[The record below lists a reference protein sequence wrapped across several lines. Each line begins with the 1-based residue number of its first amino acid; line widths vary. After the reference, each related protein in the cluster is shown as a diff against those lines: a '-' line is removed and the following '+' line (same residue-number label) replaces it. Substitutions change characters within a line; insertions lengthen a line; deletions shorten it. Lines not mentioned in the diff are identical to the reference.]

1 MRRGQRLAR
10 RPRCCAVI
18 AAKSKYTELL
28 KKTNGMD
35 NLLIREG
42 IMLKYA
48 LSIVLILLF
57 GTCGDR
63 GTGPSKPGQ
72 IALEVRYPQKAAKA
86 AKIQIVSRMVVTVS
100 QNETVVASKD
110 LSYEGGVWRVELTV
124 AAGFYAVVVDAYKDT
139 RLTWQGST
147 VVEVENGKSSRAVIE
162 MALANQAPTLAGIRD
177 RTVAAGGAMTIA
189 LASSDDDGDELT
201 YSVKDNPPGS
211 SLEGATFTWEPS
223 LYQQG
228 TYEVT
233 FRVED
238 GYGGQAAETIT
249 ITVTGARE
257 RQLTATSG
265 DSHPAWSPD
274 GQRIA
279 FASRRDAS
287 GTNKDIFLMTPDG
300 GNLLNLTNTSDDT
313 DSHPAWSPDG
323 KFIAFASDQDDDRG
337 DDRDIFLMTPDG
349 GNLQNLTNN
358 SNRDY
363 VDPAWSPDGQR
374 IAFASNQ
381 DNDRMSSSSRVNK
394 DIFLM
399 TPDGRNLQNLT
410 NNSDRDYVDPAWSPD
425 GKFIAFASN
434 QGNTQGD
441 IFLMEADGGNL
452 LNLTNASSRKY
463 YVDPAWSPDGQRI
476 AFASNQ
482 DNDRMSSSS
491 RVNKDIFLMT
501 PDGRNLQ
508 NLTNN
513 SDRDYVDPAW
523 SPDGK
528 FIAFASNQGNTQG
541 DIFLM
546 EADGGNLL
554 NLAKDEYYAD
564 PAWSPGGQFIAF
576 AGLSSIV
583 FSRRGIYLLEVAP

>member
-1 MRRGQRLAR
+1 
-10 RPRCCAVI
+10 
-18 AAKSKYTELL
+18 
-28 KKTNGMD
+28 
-35 NLLIREG
+35 
-42 IMLKYA
+42 MLKYA

-72 IALEVRYPQKAAKA
+72 IALEVLYPQKAAKA

-374 IAFASNQ
+374 IAFAS
-381 DNDRMSSSSRVNK
+381 DS
-394 DIFLM
+394 
-399 TPDGRNLQNLT
+399 
-410 NNSDRDYVDPAWSPD
+410 
-425 GKFIAFASN
+425 
-434 QGNTQGD
+434 D